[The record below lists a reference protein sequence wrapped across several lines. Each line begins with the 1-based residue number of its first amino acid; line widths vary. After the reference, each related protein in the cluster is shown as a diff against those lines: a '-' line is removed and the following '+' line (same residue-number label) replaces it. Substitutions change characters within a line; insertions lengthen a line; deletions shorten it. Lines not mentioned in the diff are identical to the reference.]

1 MTPPYTRQEG
11 DEVYLVC
18 YRMAAGIRD
27 SAQATLQRL
36 LTTCGEFVEKYQ
48 QLTVRDPE
56 LTYKLETGLRV
67 VSYLFPGRLGASQGV
82 FELAYCVSNLFSL
95 LNDYIVCKKCPAASN
110 MTKLTRGHQRLL
122 WCLAI
127 LETIEVVFEVFMEQL
142 MSEPGKYGAVIL
154 VQCIK
159 ACLRLVHVFL
169 LKGGIVKTPAVSGV
183 DRSKAQPLCTT
194 TQVDSDFTDEGKPVA
209 WKGTRTGKVIRSI
222 HADSSIS
229 YSQLQNYV
237 TQSGASSRDGRPG
250 SPQRPTTL
258 NSSQTVA
265 EVLYIAR
272 PLVHVVSMFVFK
284 QTSWKPWL
292 IALIMDLVSLQ
303 CHGTLSKFNAPER
316 AEVLRR
322 RSILLVYLLRSP
334 FYDEYTKDILMRFLK
349 YLSATIP
356 LAHYIIDPL
365 VAYLPVWQH
374 IYSYNWMT

>member
-1 MTPPYTRQEG
+1 
-11 DEVYLVC
+11 
-18 YRMAAGIRD
+18 MAGGIRD

-36 LTTCGEFVEKYQ
+36 LATCGELVEKYQ
-48 QLTVRDPE
+48 QMTVRDPE

-67 VSYLFPGRLGASQGV
+67 LSYLFPGRLGASQGV
-82 FELAYCVSNLFSL
+82 FEFAYCVSNLFSL

-110 MTKLTRGHQRLL
+110 MTKLSHGHQRLL

-142 MSEPGKYGAVIL
+142 MNEPGKYGAVIL

-159 ACLRLVHVFL
+159 ACLRLVHVFV
-169 LKGGIVKTPAVSGV
+169 LKGGIVRTPAVSGV
-183 DRSKAQPLCTT
+183 DRSKAQLPCT
-194 TQVDSDFTDEGKPVA
+194 TQVDSDFTDDGGKPVA
-209 WKGTRTGKVIRSI
+209 WKGPRTGKVIRSI

-229 YSQLQNYV
+229 YDQLQNCV
-237 TQSGASSRDGRPG
+237 TPSGTGSRDGRPG

-258 NSSQTVA
+258 SGFQTVA

-272 PLVHVVSMFVFK
+272 PLVHVLSMFVFK
-284 QTSWKPWL
+284 QKSWKPWL
-292 IALIMDLVSLQ
+292 IALIMDLASLQ
-303 CHGTLSKFNAPER
+303 FHGSLSKFNAPEK

-349 YLSATIP
+349 YLSITIP

-365 VAYLPVWQH
+365 TAYLPVWQH